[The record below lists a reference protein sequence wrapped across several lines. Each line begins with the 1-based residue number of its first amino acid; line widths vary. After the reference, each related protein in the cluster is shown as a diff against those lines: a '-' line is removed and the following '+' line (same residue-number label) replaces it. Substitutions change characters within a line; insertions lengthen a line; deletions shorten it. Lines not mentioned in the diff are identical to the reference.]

1 MHPLTLSFR
10 LCSAL
15 DWFKFSYT
23 TGIMHL
29 NMMLQFP
36 QMDLSKTFEI
46 HSLFPKSYLSN
57 VRSTKAFRVFLG
69 RRGDVIYMNI
79 KIKLWKHKV
88 IKLHF
93 QKGSCMENS
102 RSIDEY
108 LTMKKYL
115 HVEFCIRL
123 KIQDKGNNSKLKKI
137 EMYFGSLKTLPNN
150 WFGLII

>member
-10 LCSAL
+10 LCSASG
-15 DWFKFSYT
+15 WFKFSYT
-23 TGIMHL
+23 TRIMHL

-36 QMDLSKTFEI
+36 PMDLSKTFEI

-69 RRGDVIYMNI
+69 RRGDVIYKNI

-88 IKLHF
+88 IKFHF
-93 QKGSCMENS
+93 QKGSYMENS
-102 RSIDEY
+102 RSIYEY

-115 HVEFCIRL
+115 RVEFYIRL
-123 KIQDKGNNSKLKKI
+123 NIQDKGSNSKLFPSIKENRNIFLEFKNTP
-137 EMYFGSLKTLPNN
+137 K
-150 WFGLII
+150 